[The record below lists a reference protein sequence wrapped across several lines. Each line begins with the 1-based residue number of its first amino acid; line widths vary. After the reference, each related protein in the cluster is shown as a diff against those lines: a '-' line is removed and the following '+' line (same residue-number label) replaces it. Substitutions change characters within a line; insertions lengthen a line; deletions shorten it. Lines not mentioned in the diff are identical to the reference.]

1 MTARGPAGVFGKIR
15 AQGDFLRLN
24 VAEPVALSLM
34 RWLEDGN
41 EALHRA
47 GVRLHPEP
55 LAFVFRLAD
64 GDRALVGA
72 MAPGEDKVGRSFP
85 LAAFAPTS
93 ARELARDFP
102 LVPALY
108 RPFLDGVRTL
118 LAEAPNLTAAQIA
131 ERLSLLPGP
140 SDATAGEAWSREAAG
155 ERAAALLLRLFGEP
169 AEGQRYYAFHT
180 FQLACQQVRGRD
192 PGRTNIALDCPCAHE
207 QDAWP
212 WLELSRRALG
222 WLMPPPF
229 FWRGGPAP
237 ALVISLGAPPPSM
250 LLALSEDGR
259 GSQKI
264 WPLKTRQRPAVTQ
277 AQNALP
283 AAQLAAID
291 RPEITVGELLDS
303 LAPS

>member
-1 MTARGPAGVFGKIR
+1 VNA
-15 AQGDFLRLN
+15 
-24 VAEPVALSLM
+24 AEPVALSLV

-55 LAFVFRLAD
+55 LGFVFRLAD

-72 MAPGEDKVGRSFP
+72 IAPGEDKVGRSFP
-85 LAAFAPTS
+85 LAAFAPAS

-108 RPFLDGVRTL
+108 RPFLDGARAL
-118 LAEAPNLTAAQIA
+118 LAQAPDLTAAQIA
-131 ERLSLLPGP
+131 ERLSLLPLPGP

-192 PGRTNIALDCPCAHE
+192 PGRTNIALDCPCSHE

-222 WLMPPPF
+222 WPVPPPF

-237 ALVISLGAPPPSM
+237 ALVISLGTPPPSM
-250 LLALSEDGR
+250 LLALSDGR
-259 GSQKI
+259 ESQRI
-264 WPLKTRQRPAVTQ
+264 WPLKTRQRPAVSQ
-277 AQNALP
+277 AQKALP
-283 AAQLAAID
+283 AAQIAAID
-291 RPEITVGELLDS
+291 GQEITVGELLDS
-303 LAPS
+303 LSPA